1 MSLCPHGYTANW
13 DCPHCECVW
22 CDRTAENCVC
32 HLDPRPEYHGAAW
45 RLPVPESCGSA
56 LGLDHEKALPYV
68 DIVRCMCVTCCIAR
82 RHDKRDAYL
91 MLRAERLRCAKVTP
105 AQRLAWDSYIA
116 ERTERG
122 EYLPDAAR
130 RV

>member
-1 MSLCPHGYTANW
+1 
-13 DCPHCECVW
+13 
-22 CDRTAENCVC
+22 
-32 HLDPRPEYHGAAW
+32 
-45 RLPVPESCGSA
+45 
-56 LGLDHEKALPYV
+56 
-68 DIVRCMCVTCCIAR
+68 
-82 RHDKRDAYL
+82 

>member
-1 MSLCPHGYTANW
+1 MS
-13 DCPHCECVW
+13 
-22 CDRTAENCVC
+22 
-32 HLDPRPEYHGAAW
+32 GAAMILCAE
-45 RLPVPESCGSA
+45 RVQSSDYAQCA
-56 LGLDHEKALPYV
+56 CTA
-68 DIVRCMCVTCCIAR
+68 CAIAR
-82 RHDKRDAYL
+82 KADRRDAKL